1 MKQKSNKK
9 KATFFSDDSFLAQYH
24 EAIEE
29 RHHYYKQRLTRL
41 LGSSRRRLSSFAN
54 GHLYYGLHRT
64 KNLSWVFR
72 EWLPYAERVVLI
84 GDFNGWQEEEGFAL
98 RRINEHGDW
107 ELTLAPDAIK
117 HGQLYRMKV
126 YWAEGCGERLPAWCR
141 RAVQDT
147 RTAQF
152 SAQVW
157 YPEEPYEFKIK
168 DFRPRSEP
176 LLIYEAHIGM
186 ATNEERV
193 GTYDEFRINI
203 LPRIAK
209 LGYNVL
215 QLMAIQEHP
224 YYGSFGYHVSNFFA
238 PSSRFGTPEQLK
250 QLIDEAHHMGM
261 AVVMDLVHSHA
272 VKNTDEGLGE
282 LCGYQQQFFHTDNRG
297 LHPAWNSFC
306 FNYGS
311 DDVVHFLLSNCKYWL
326 QEYHFDGFRFDGV
339 TSMIYLNHGLGQDFT
354 SYADYYNLNEDG
366 DAICYLTMA
375 NQLIHEVNPNAFT
388 IAEEMS
394 GMPGLAAPIQM
405 RGMGFDYRL
414 AMGIPDYW
422 IRILKEKTPAE
433 WNPEEMY
440 WMLQNR
446 RKEEKTISYVESHD
460 QALVGDKTLIFRLI
474 DSDMYWHFRKGD
486 ETQKVTDGIALHK
499 MITLMTMATIN
510 GGYLNFMGNEFGHP
524 EWIDFPREGNGW
536 SYKHALR
543 RWDLADRDDLWY
555 KELYAWHAK
564 TVALLHATPDFCQS
578 SLHMLLSNIH
588 DQVLA
593 FERKDLL
600 FVFNFSSTSYRGY
613 RIPCTPG
620 VYSLVL
626 SNVTTHNLS
635 TPIDCSPNNEKCYL
649 YLDIPKYGV
658 SVFKCSCI

>member
-1 MKQKSNKK
+1 MKQNSNTR
-9 KATFFSDDSFLAQYH
+9 KAKLFTEEPLLLQYH
-24 EAIEE
+24 EAIEG
-29 RHHYYKQRLTRL
+29 RHDYYQQRLTRL
-41 LGSSRRRLSSFAN
+41 LGSRGRKLSSFAN
-54 GHLYYGLHRT
+54 GHLYYGLHRMADH
-64 KNLSWVFR
+64 SWVFR
-72 EWLPYAERVVLI
+72 EWLPNAERVVLI
-84 GDFNGWQEEEGFAL
+84 GDFNGWKEEEGFAL
-98 RRINEHGDW
+98 KRINAHGDW
-107 ELTLAPDAIK
+107 ELTLAPDVIR

-141 RAVQDT
+141 RAVQDSCT
-147 RTAQF
+147 MQF

-157 YPEEPYEFKIK
+157 CPEAPYRFKVK
-168 DFRPRSEP
+168 DFRPCREP

-193 GTYDEFRINI
+193 GTYDEFRTNV
-203 LPRIAK
+203 LPRIAR
-209 LGYNVL
+209 LGYNTL

-250 QLIDEAHHMGM
+250 QLIDEAHQMGI
-261 AVVMDLVHSHA
+261 AVIMDLVHSHA
-272 VKNTDEGLGE
+272 VRNTDEGLGE
-282 LCGYQQQFFHTDNRG
+282 LCGCQSQFFHTGSRG
-297 LHPAWNSFC
+297 LHPAWNSLC

-311 DDVVHFLLSNCKYWL
+311 DDVAHFLLSNCKYWL
-326 QEYHFDGFRFDGV
+326 QEFRFDGFRFDGV

-354 SYADYYNLNEDG
+354 SYTDYYNMNEDG
-366 DAICYLTMA
+366 EAICYLTLA
-375 NQLIHEVNPNAFT
+375 NQLIHEVNPNAIT

-394 GMPGLAAPIQM
+394 GMPGLASPINKC
-405 RGMGFDYRL
+405 GMGFDYRL

-422 IRILKEKTPAE
+422 IRLLKEKTQSQ

-446 RKEEKTISYVESHD
+446 RMEERTISYVESHD
-460 QALVGDKTLIFRLI
+460 QALVGDKTLIFRLL
-474 DSDMYWHFRKGD
+474 DSEMYWHFRKGD
-486 ETQKVTDGIALHK
+486 ETQKVIEGIALHK
-499 MITLMTMATIN
+499 MITLLTMVTIN

-555 KELYAWHAK
+555 EDLNDWHTK
-564 TVALLHATPDFCQS
+564 MVALLRSIPDFSQS
-578 SLHMLLSNIH
+578 NLHLLLSNVP

-600 FVFNFSSTSYRGY
+600 FVFNFSSRSYRGY
-613 RIPCTPG
+613 RIPCPSG

-626 SNVTTHNLS
+626 SSAKPNGLS
-635 TPIDCSPNNEKCYL
+635 SPIDCTASKDECYL
-649 YLDIPKYGV
+649 YLDFPKYEV
-658 SVFKCSCI
+658 SVYRLSH

>member
-1 MKQKSNKK
+1 MKQNSNKK
-9 KATFFSDDSFLAQYH
+9 RKLFTEDSLLEQYR
-24 EAIEE
+24 EAIEG
-29 RHHYYKQRLTRL
+29 RHNYYQQRLARL
-41 LGSSRRRLSSFAN
+41 LGNRRCKLSSFAN
-54 GHLYYGLHRT
+54 GHLYYGLLRR
-64 KNLSWVFR
+64 KDLSWVFR
-72 EWLPYAERVVLI
+72 EWLPYAERVILI
-84 GDFNGWQEEEGFAL
+84 GDFNGWQEEAGFEL

-107 ELTLAPDAIK
+107 ELTLASDAIK

-126 YWAEGCGERLPAWCR
+126 YWAEGSGERLPAWCR
-141 RAVQDT
+141 RAVQDSHT
-147 RTAQF
+147 MQF

-157 YPEEPYEFKIK
+157 CPEEPYRFKVK
-168 DFRPRSEP
+168 DFRPCHEP

-193 GTYDEFRINI
+193 GTYDEFRTNI

-209 LGYNVL
+209 LGYNAI

-250 QLIDEAHHMGM
+250 QLIDEAHQMGI
-261 AVVMDLVHSHA
+261 AVIMDLVHSHA
-272 VKNTDEGLGE
+272 VKNTDEGLGD
-282 LCGYQQQFFHTDNRG
+282 LCGSRAQFFHTGSRG
-297 LHPAWNSFC
+297 EHQAWNSLC

-326 QEYHFDGFRFDGV
+326 QEFRFDGFRFDGV
-339 TSMIYLNHGLGQDFT
+339 TSMIYHNHGLGHDFA

-375 NQLIHEVNPNAFT
+375 NQLINELNPNAIT

-394 GMPGLAAPIQM
+394 GMPGLASPINKC
-405 RGMGFDYRL
+405 GMGFDYRL

-422 IRILKEKTPAE
+422 IRLLKEKSPLE

-446 RKEEKTISYVESHD
+446 RMEEKTISYVESHD
-460 QALVGDKTLIFRLI
+460 QALVGDKTLIFRLL
-474 DSDMYWHFRKGD
+474 DSEMYWHFRKGD
-486 ETQKVTDGIALHK
+486 ETQKVSDGIALHK
-499 MITLMTMATIN
+499 MITLLTMVTIN

-555 KELYAWHAK
+555 EDLNTWNEKA
-564 TVALLHATPDFCQS
+564 VSLLHTNPDFVHS
-578 SLHMLLSNIH
+578 NLRMLLSNVH
-588 DQVLA
+588 DQVLV
-593 FERKDLL
+593 FERQDLI
-600 FVFNFSSTSYRGY
+600 FVFNFSSKLYHGY

-620 VYSLVL
+620 TYSLVL
-626 SNVTTHNLS
+626 SNETS
-635 TPIDCSPNNEKCYL
+635 SSFSSSIDCSKSNDACYL
-649 YLDIPKYGV
+649 YLEIPKYCV
-658 SVFKCSCI
+658 YVYRFRLC

>member
-1 MKQKSNKK
+1 MKRKSNNRKVK
-9 KATFFSDDSFLAQYH
+9 LFSDDAFLMKYRD
-24 EAIEE
+24 AIEG
-29 RHHYYKQRLTRL
+29 RHNYYEQRLTRL
-41 LGSSRRRLSSFAN
+41 LGNRRRKLSSFAN
-54 GHLYYGLHRT
+54 GHLYYGLHRM
-64 KNLSWVFR
+64 KDGSWVFR
-72 EWLPYAERVVLI
+72 EWLPNAEHVVLI
-84 GDFNGWQEEEGFAL
+84 GDFNGWQETEDFTL
-98 RRINEHGDW
+98 RRINAHGDW
-107 ELTLAPDAIK
+107 ELSLPSDAIK
-117 HGQLYRMKV
+117 HGQFYRMRV
-126 YWAEGCGERLPAWCR
+126 YWADGCGERLPAWCR
-141 RAVQDT
+141 RAVQDSCT
-147 RTAQF
+147 TQF

-157 YPEEPYEFKIK
+157 CPEVPYKFKVK
-168 DFRPRSEP
+168 DFRPNREP

-193 GTYDEFRINI
+193 GSYDEFRVNI
-203 LPRIAK
+203 LPRIAR
-209 LGYNVL
+209 LGYNAI

-238 PSSRFGTPEQLK
+238 PSSRFGNPEQLK
-250 QLIDEAHHMGM
+250 QLIDEAHQMGI
-261 AVVMDLVHSHA
+261 AVIMDLVHSHA
-272 VKNTDEGLGE
+272 VRNTDEGLGE
-282 LCGYQQQFFHTDNRG
+282 LCGCQSQFFHTGSRG
-297 LHPAWNSFC
+297 LHPAWNSLC

-326 QEYHFDGFRFDGV
+326 QEFHFDGFRFDGV

-375 NQLIHEVNPNAFT
+375 NLLIHEVNPNAIT

-394 GMPGLAAPIQM
+394 GMPGLASPVSLCGI
-405 RGMGFDYRL
+405 GFDYRL

-422 IRILKEKTPAE
+422 IRMLKEKSPSH

-446 RKEEKTISYVESHD
+446 RMEEKTISYVESHD
-460 QALVGDKTLIFRLI
+460 QALVGDKTLIFRLL
-474 DSDMYWHFRKGD
+474 DSEMYWHFRKGD
-486 ETQKVTDGIALHK
+486 ETQKVTDGIAIHK
-499 MITLMTMATIN
+499 MITLLTMVTIN

-555 KELYAWHAK
+555 EDLNAWNAK
-564 TVALLHATPDFCQS
+564 IVALLRSMPDFIQS
-578 SLHMLLSNIH
+578 SLHLLLSNAG
-588 DQVLA
+588 DQVLV
-593 FERKDLL
+593 FERKGLL
-600 FVFNFSSTSYRGY
+600 FVFNFSSKSYNGY

-626 SNVTTHNLS
+626 SNVAPCDLFS
-635 TPIDCSPNNEKCYL
+635 PITCSGINKECYI
-649 YLDIPKYGV
+649 YLDLPKYGV
-658 SVFKCSCI
+658 NVYRLC

>member
-1 MKQKSNKK
+1 MKQNSNKK
-9 KATFFSDDSFLAQYH
+9 RKLFTEDSLLEQYR
-24 EAIEE
+24 EAIEG
-29 RHHYYKQRLTRL
+29 RHNYYQQRLARL
-41 LGSSRRRLSSFAN
+41 LGNRRRKLSSVAN
-54 GHLYYGLHRT
+54 GHLYFGLHRM
-64 KNLSWVFR
+64 KDLSWVFR
-72 EWLPYAERVVLI
+72 EWLPYAERVILI
-84 GDFNGWQEEEGFAL
+84 GDFNGWQEEAGFEL

-126 YWAEGCGERLPAWCR
+126 YWADGCGERLPAWCR
-141 RAVQDT
+141 RAVQNSHT
-147 RTAQF
+147 MQF

-157 YPEEPYEFKIK
+157 CPEEPYQFKVK
-168 DFRPRSEP
+168 DFIPCRKP

-193 GTYDEFRINI
+193 GTYDEFRTNI
-203 LPRIAK
+203 LPRIVK
-209 LGYNVL
+209 LGYNAI

-238 PSSRFGTPEQLK
+238 PSSRFGTPDQLK
-250 QLIDEAHHMGM
+250 QLIDEAHQMGI
-261 AVVMDLVHSHA
+261 AVIMDLVHSHA
-272 VKNTDEGLGE
+272 VKNTEEGLGE
-282 LCGYQQQFFHTDNRG
+282 LCGCQSQFFHKGSRG
-297 LHPAWNSFC
+297 LHPAWNSLC

-326 QEYHFDGFRFDGV
+326 QEFRFDGFRFDGV
-339 TSMIYLNHGLGQDFT
+339 TSMIYHNHGLGQDFA

-375 NQLIHEVNPNAFT
+375 NQLIHEVNPNAIT

-394 GMPGLAAPIQM
+394 GMPGLASPINKC
-405 RGMGFDYRL
+405 GMGFDYRL

-422 IRILKEKTPAE
+422 IRLLKEKSPSE

-446 RKEEKTISYVESHD
+446 RMEEKTISYVESHD
-460 QALVGDKTLIFRLI
+460 QALVGDKTLIFRLL
-474 DSDMYWHFRKGD
+474 DSEMYWHFRKGD
-486 ETQKVTDGIALHK
+486 ETQKVTDGIAIHK
-499 MITLMTMATIN
+499 MITLLTMVTIN

-555 KELYAWHAK
+555 EDLNDWH
-564 TVALLHATPDFCQS
+564 TNMVALLRSIPDFCQS
-578 SLHMLLSNIH
+578 SLQLLLSNAG

-593 FERKDLL
+593 FERRDFL
-600 FVFNFSSTSYRGY
+600 FVFNFSSRSYRGY
-613 RIPCTPG
+613 KIPCTPG

-626 SNVTTHNLS
+626 SSATHNGLS
-635 TPIDCSPNNEKCYL
+635 SPTDCSASNDVCYL
-649 YLDIPKYGV
+649 YLDIPKYCV
-658 SVFKCSCI
+658 YVFRFR